1 MMGHGIL
8 VYTNTYTTILESSLR
23 AAVIR
28 SSTILKDL
36 KNPSAWKGGREG

>member
-1 MMGHGIL
+1 MMGHGLL
-8 VYTNTYTTILESSLR
+8 VYTKILESSLR

-36 KNPSAWKGGREG
+36 RNPSGREGGREG

>member
-1 MMGHGIL
+1 MMGHGLL

-36 KNPSAWKGGREG
+36 RNPPVWEGGREG